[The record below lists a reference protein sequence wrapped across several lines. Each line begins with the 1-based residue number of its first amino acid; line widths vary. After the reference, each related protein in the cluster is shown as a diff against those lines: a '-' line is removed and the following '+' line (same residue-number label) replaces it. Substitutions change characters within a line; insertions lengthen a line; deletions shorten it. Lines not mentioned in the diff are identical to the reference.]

1 MINAKGMIHLDGP
14 KALTRIAH
22 IIVWPQFACDRHGG
36 YSHNYPKPL
45 DFGHPV
51 TNMSENKLI

>member
-1 MINAKGMIHLDGP
+1 MTFTTNQLDHYRLSESKYEVCKIEHRWICDFLKLLKIN
-14 KALTRIAH
+14 
-22 IIVWPQFACDRHGG
+22 
-36 YSHNYPKPL
+36 PKPL